1 MKKIFTSIIA
11 ATLAAGTVAAASYT
25 GGIFL
30 LNEDWFGHNASSV
43 NFYSYD
49 GDSIVYRA
57 YQAANPGSTLGNT
70 AEYAAIDGDN
80 IYFCSK
86 QNYGSTGGRLVV
98 ADAKTLEKKASID
111 AIGDADTRAFLTVSD
126 TKAYISTSAGV
137 YTYQHGGPGHCR
149 HHWRGGQH
157 GARGRQGACRKQ

>member
-70 AEYAAIDGDN
+70 A
-80 IYFCSK
+80 
-86 QNYGSTGGRLVV
+86 
-98 ADAKTLEKKASID
+98 
-111 AIGDADTRAFLTVSD
+111 
-126 TKAYISTSAGV
+126 
-137 YTYQHGGPGHCR
+137 
-149 HHWRGGQH
+149 
-157 GARGRQGACRKQ
+157 